1 MPVRLPPFRFSWP
14 PTCQWLLAFNRYL
27 YNRCVF
33 VFRGIPHGGVVLVS
47 VICASFE
54 ETLAPVKQTLSAFRG
69 CALLVRRRPSNVYD
83 LFTRRFTSRTVF
95 IFVYATGFFYE
106 TRLEI
111 RRATRIAL
119 ARACISYVILAT
131 SGSRWS
137 FSRNSRSRSQF
148 DTIRSS
154 IAIDTIR

>member
-1 MPVRLPPFRFSWP
+1 MPVRLPPFGFSWP

-69 CALLVRRRPSNVYD
+69 CALLVRRRPSNVSD
-83 LFTRRFTSRTVF
+83 LFTRRFTSRTVLF
-95 IFVYATGFFYE
+95 LFTRSVFSMKLDLKSSERRLPLLLARVYRTWDW
-106 TRLEI
+106 
-111 RRATRIAL
+111 RRA
-119 ARACISYVILAT
+119 AR
-131 SGSRWS
+131 GD
-137 FSRNSRSRSQF
+137 RSRGIL
-148 DTIRSS
+148 DLVLSS